1 MELIL
6 KQPPGKPPF
15 IGILFNKE
23 YEASKL
29 NQAQVQVNNL
39 FYFKVILEPIG
50 TELNLTIKLDEWLFK
65 YTYEGLNY
73 DPDKLKRFLFDT
85 MGAEVYN
92 FGHVVLKN
100 DAHLLVKTLSTQSYF
115 VLRVKE
121 LKLLMEE

>member
-6 KQPPGKPPF
+6 KQPPGKHPF

-39 FYFKVILEPIG
+39 YYYKAILEPLG
-50 TELNLTIKLDEWLFK
+50 SKLNLTIKLDEWLFK